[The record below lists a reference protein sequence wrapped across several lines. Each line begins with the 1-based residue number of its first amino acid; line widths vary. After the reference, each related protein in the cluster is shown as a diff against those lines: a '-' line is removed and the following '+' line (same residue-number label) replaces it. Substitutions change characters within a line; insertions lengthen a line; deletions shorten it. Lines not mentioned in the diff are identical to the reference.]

1 MSDEP
6 VRLAPR
12 VEELLSALPTPER
25 SDWEGLARQID
36 QRVRETEA
44 KSTAPLWL
52 MAPLPDEPTEPGA
65 QAQTASDEPSS
76 GAAPSADAQRSA
88 PASSPPSAAA
98 GPAPATSLAALARSV
113 AQRDAR
119 PEAAHIAKESI
130 SLAAAARV
138 HTDGIVERV
147 RSARPSPTRD
157 VDARVPPAP
166 PSARVAPAVAP
177 AATPPPARRSELG
190 PWIAIGG
197 MGAALAAAL
206 MVIAFRREPAQIVV
220 AAPPAATAAAPAAPV
235 AQAQAPTQA
244 PAPAQA
250 VAPTEDAPRA
260 EVASA
265 PPTLAASSLPL
276 ASKNASPT
284 SPAHANSEPVAVA
297 SRATTAVR
305 PAPEKIQ
312 LEETPAKVK
321 PASPTEPP
329 AAGVSG
335 MRPAAGSTTSGG
347 LPDRPSTG
355 AVQAAVGSVMGAAR
369 ACVAG
374 GAATQAQITFG
385 SDGTVSSVAVNG
397 PSAGTSAA
405 KCIEAALKRARV
417 APFTNQSFSLGI
429 WVRP

>member
-12 VEELLSALPTPER
+12 VEELLQALPTPER
-25 SDWEGLARQID
+25 NDWEALAGQID

-52 MAPLPDEPTEPGA
+52 MAPLPDEPHEPGA
-65 QAQTASDEPSS
+65 QPESQEA
-76 GAAPSADAQRSA
+76 SADAVGNEEQRPA
-88 PASSPPSAAA
+88 PASSRPGALTPSPPS
-98 GPAPATSLAALARSV
+98 TSLAALARAV
-113 AQRDAR
+113 AQKGVR

-138 HTDGIVERV
+138 HTEGMVERV
-147 RSARPSPTRD
+147 RSARPPTRD
-157 VDARVPPAP
+157 TEARVPPAP

-177 AATPPPARRSELG
+177 VATPARRSELG

-197 MGAALAAAL
+197 LGAALAAAL

-220 AAPPAATAAAPAAPV
+220 AAPPAAPVAAAATN
-235 AQAQAPTQA
+235 AQAQPQA
-244 PAPAQA
+244 PAPA
-250 VAPTEDAPRA
+250 APTQASAPNQDSVRA
-260 EVASA
+260 EAANA

-276 ASKNASPT
+276 ATKNVASAAGPHSSGEALAAANRPT
-284 SPAHANSEPVAVA
+284 SGSG
-297 SRATTAVR
+297 TR

-312 LEETPAKVK
+312 LEEAPAKSK
-321 PASPTEPP
+321 PLAE
-329 AAGVSG
+329 AAAAPGSSG

-355 AVQAAVGSVMGAAR
+355 AVQAAVGSVMSAAR

-374 GAATQAQITFG
+374 GAATPAQISFG
-385 SDGTVSSVAVNG
+385 SDGSVSSVTVSG
-397 PSAGTSAA
+397 PAAGTSAA

-417 APFTNQSFSLGI
+417 APFTNPSFSLGI

>member
-12 VEELLSALPTPER
+12 VEELLQALPTPER
-25 SDWEGLARQID
+25 SDWEALARQID
-36 QRVRETEA
+36 ARVGETEA

-52 MAPLPDEPTEPGA
+52 MAPLPDESHEPGA
-65 QAQTASDEPSS
+65 QTETKEATADTAASNEAQR
-76 GAAPSADAQRSA
+76 AAPSSSRSGA
-88 PASSPPSAAA
+88 LTPP
-98 GPAPATSLAALARSV
+98 PPATSLAALARAV
-113 AQRDAR
+113 AQKDAR

-147 RSARPSPTRD
+147 RSARPPTRD
-157 VDARVPPAP
+157 TDARVPPSP
-166 PSARVAPAVAP
+166 PSARVAPAVP
-177 AATPPPARRSELG
+177 QPARRSELG

-220 AAPPAATAAAPAAPV
+220 AAPPAAPVTAAAAPNAKSPEPLRNQV
-235 AQAQAPTQA
+235 PAQAQAPTPIEESA
-244 PAPAQA
+244 HAEAANSSPPA
-250 VAPTEDAPRA
+250 
-260 EVASA
+260 
-265 PPTLAASSLPL
+265 LAASSLPL
-276 ASKNASPT
+276 ATKSGASV
-284 SPAHANSEPVAVA
+284 PVAPALAANRAA
-297 SRATTAVR
+297 SSSGAR

-312 LEETPAKVK
+312 LEETPAKSKQVAEAA
-321 PASPTEPP
+321 PSPSP
-329 AAGVSG
+329 SG

-355 AVQAAVGSVMGAAR
+355 AVQAAVGSVMSAAR

-374 GAATQAQITFG
+374 GSAAQAQITFG
-385 SDGTVSSVAVNG
+385 SDGSVSSVSVNG
-397 PSAGTSAA
+397 PAAGTTAA
-405 KCIEAALKRARV
+405 KCIEAALKHARV
-417 APFTNQSFSLGI
+417 APFTNPSFSLGI